1 MMTTAIVTV
10 LCPDKTG
17 LVSAITATLWEMGA
31 NLTDTSF
38 SVLGGGA
45 DFSAVCELPAD
56 LEIDELQQALEAL
69 EILAGAEIL
78 ARAYSF
84 PAHHGPEG
92 DVTHRITVSGG
103 DQPGLVAR
111 LRETFVEFG
120 ANIVT
125 LNAGP
130 LAEQQGRYAIRL
142 EVSLPGAVADA
153 CLSTVTNTAEALGLS
168 CRADRF

>member
-56 LEIDELQQALEAL
+56 LQIDELQQALEAL
-69 EILAGAEIL
+69 EIL
-78 ARAYSF
+78 
-84 PAHHGPEG
+84 
-92 DVTHRITVSGG
+92 
-103 DQPGLVAR
+103 
-111 LRETFVEFG
+111 
-120 ANIVT
+120 
-125 LNAGP
+125 
-130 LAEQQGRYAIRL
+130 
-142 EVSLPGAVADA
+142 
-153 CLSTVTNTAEALGLS
+153 
-168 CRADRF
+168 DRKSVV